1 MRQYELPGGVRL
13 RVYVGDITKE
23 QSDAIVVPANSL
35 MLMGGGVA
43 GAVKRAGGQAIE
55 DEARRKAPVPVG
67 EAVVTSPGRLSCR
80 MVVHA
85 PTMERPAGETDER
98 KVYAATLA
106 ALKSAEAAGAASVS
120 FPGMGTGVGG
130 LDPAVAGRA
139 MCRAVIDHASSGGRI
154 RVVNF
159 VAFNEELLEGL
170 VRGVEEV
177 ASRGV

>member
-80 MVVHA
+80 
-85 PTMERPAGETDER
+85 T
-98 KVYAATLA
+98 
-106 ALKSAEAAGAASVS
+106 VS
-120 FPGMGTGVGG
+120 YTH
-130 LDPAVAGRA
+130 L
-139 MCRAVIDHASSGGRI
+139 
-154 RVVNF
+154 
-159 VAFNEELLEGL
+159 
-170 VRGVEEV
+170 
-177 ASRGV
+177 